1 MVSTAGTIVIAI
13 VVAAVVASAA
23 WVVYTQ
29 LRARRLGLPPP
40 SFTSY
45 VPFLK
50 RSSPSGSGGGGGGG
64 ISGFFRSLRNPRSAP
79 GAYEEPLQGS
89 SRARRGFGP
98 LDPDE
103 AWDSRVGYEADT
115 YGPYGA
121 YEEQELRTTTG
132 GRQDV
137 ETGYS
142 GAAAGD
148 VGAESYDM
156 NLPRDVERGRTGPR
170 QGQVGRNPFD
180 DDAEASNISLRGVSP
195 RPIDTGADNRP
206 GGGNGDGESPT
217 ERRSMFKENV

>member
-1 MVSTAGTIVIAI
+1 MVSTAGAI
-13 VVAAVVASAA
+13 IITVVVVAVVVSAA

-45 VPFLK
+45 IPFLK
-50 RSSPSGSGGGGGGG
+50 RSSGGGGG
-64 ISGFFRSLRNPRSAP
+64 ISGLFRSFRNPRSAA
-79 GAYEEPLQGS
+79 GAYEEPLQGGS
-89 SRARRGFGP
+89 SRTRRGFGP

-121 YEEQELRTTTG
+121 YEEQELRTTAG
-132 GRQDV
+132 GGGVD
-137 ETGYS
+137 TGYS
-142 GAAAGD
+142 GGPVGD

-156 NLPRDVERGRTGPR
+156 NVPRDVERGRPGQR
-170 QGQVGRNPFD
+170 QGEVDRNPFD

-195 RPIDTGADNRP
+195 RPIDTGADARV
-206 GGGNGDGESPT
+206 GGGSGDGGSPA